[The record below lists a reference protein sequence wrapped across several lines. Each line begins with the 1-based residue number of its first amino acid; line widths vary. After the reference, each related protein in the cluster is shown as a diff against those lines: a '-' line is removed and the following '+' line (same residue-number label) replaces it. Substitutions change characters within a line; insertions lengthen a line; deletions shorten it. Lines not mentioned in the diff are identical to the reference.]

1 MTEVSL
7 LWAFFAGLVSFLS
20 PCVLPLVPGYIAII
34 SGSSL
39 EELKAGQDQKMLA
52 KTLMQS
58 VFFIIGFSFVFI
70 SLGATATWLGQT
82 LLQKM
87 SLLTRIGGLLII
99 LFGLHM
105 TGILKI
111 GVLYRDAR
119 VHNTSS
125 PATAAGSLLMGLA
138 FAFGWTPCIGP
149 ILAGILAIAAT
160 QEHLAQG
167 IFLLAV
173 YSAGLAVPFLLT
185 TLGINR
191 FMSFYQRFRKH
202 LHRLEVAA
210 GVMLIV
216 LGALI
221 ATNNFGRVSG
231 ALAFLN
237 RLAL

>member
-7 LWAFFAGLVSFLS
+7 FWAFLAGVLSFLS

-39 EELKAGQDQKMLA
+39 EDLRAGQDQKLLA
-52 KTLMQS
+52 KAMMQS
-58 VFFIIGFSFVFI
+58 VLFIFGFSLVFI
-70 SLGATATWLGQT
+70 SLGATATWIGQV

-87 SLLTRIGGLLII
+87 SLLNRIAGLLIV

-111 GVLYRDAR
+111 GLLYRDAR

-125 PATAAGSLLMGLA
+125 PATAAGSFLMGLA

-149 ILAGILAIAAT
+149 ILAGILAIAAS
-160 QEHLAQG
+160 QEHVAQG
-167 IFLLAV
+167 IFLLGV
-173 YSAGLAVPFLLT
+173 YSAGLAVPFLAT

-210 GVMLIV
+210 GVLLIV

-221 ATNNFGRVSG
+221 ATNNFGRVSS